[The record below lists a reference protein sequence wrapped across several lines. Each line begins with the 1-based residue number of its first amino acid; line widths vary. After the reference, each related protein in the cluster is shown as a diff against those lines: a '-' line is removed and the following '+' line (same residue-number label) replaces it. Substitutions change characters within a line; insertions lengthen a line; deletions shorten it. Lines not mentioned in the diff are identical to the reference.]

1 MMLFHLLERSESS
14 QTPFFL
20 VSVEKR
26 KGKRKRKSLRTNQ
39 TRIRSKKRPISRDKP
54 PFWHPPNALQYAR
67 PRRAAR
73 IPRTRPG
80 LFAQHYLL
88 NTSTSPPA
96 PYPTMM
102 PPTVDI
108 RVNPNVPRYTPPK
121 RGAGDAM
128 STATGPFQAGL
139 DSNVPLYTPSKRG
152 ACDATATV
160 ESAVFQDALFMLAV
174 RPKDTEQNGDALPL
188 FQSIMPSDSVVASDQ
203 RGGLA
208 ARAPSRG
215 VQLLTKHN
223 VSAALY
229 SQHDSLLASD
239 LIDQFI
245 GHRDSSSNDP
255 RARAN
260 ALRAW
265 LKRLHDDKHVFSLA
279 LFDDSGRAFA
289 AWTPHSAPLS
299 FGHADDGSAVVIA
312 AAPHKRTLVGAG
324 CGGQINLTHLPAGRF
339 VYGHGY
345 LKPFEFTSLWSTAE
359 GNRGGALRVMR
370 TVDTRA
376 SPDAPPV
383 DDHRLSAE
391 EKKKWRWDVTGSVA
405 EQAKRWTSAIAAA
418 PATPE
423 RVSSKVSP
431 PLSVDAP
438 AFSAK
443 TSSSFSLSAADA
455 ATASTRR
462 LDFAIGVW
470 AHFAFRG
477 GLARVNRYDQRPD
490 KRFLTLLLMRQAVF
504 VDGKNSRVEKSNQH
518 GAALGEALATLRNKS
533 GGVSVRTE
541 KNTQTQ
547 VVPNAHSARSVRL
560 GLIAAVKRAARDS
573 AKRKSQKDLVRR
585 LAAPARVTAG
595 AENKA
600 SSVVVCDLNGR
611 CCVGD
616 HCFFA

>member
-1 MMLFHLLERSESS
+1 
-14 QTPFFL
+14 
-20 VSVEKR
+20 
-26 KGKRKRKSLRTNQ
+26 
-39 TRIRSKKRPISRDKP
+39 
-54 PFWHPPNALQYAR
+54 
-67 PRRAAR
+67 
-73 IPRTRPG
+73 
-80 LFAQHYLL
+80 
-88 NTSTSPPA
+88 
-96 PYPTMM
+96 MM
-102 PPTVDI
+102 PPTVDVT
-108 RVNPNVPRYTPPK
+108 VNPNVPRYTPPK

-128 STATGPFQAGL
+128 MSTTPGPFQAGL
-139 DSNVPLYTPSKRG
+139 DPNVPTYTPAKR
-152 ACDATATV
+152 AARDATATE

-174 RPKDTEQNGDALPL
+174 RPKDIAQNGDALPL
-188 FQSIMPSDSVVASDQ
+188 FQSVMPSDAVVALDQ

-208 ARAPSRG
+208 ARAPPRRG

-229 SQHDSLLASD
+229 SQHDSLLAGD

-245 GHRDSSSNDP
+245 GHRDTSSNDP

-265 LKRLHDDKHVFSLA
+265 LKRLHDEKHVFSLA

-299 FGHADDGSAVVIA
+299 FGHAADGSAVVIA

-324 CGGQINLTHLPAGRF
+324 VAGGQINLTHLPAGRF

-370 TVDTRA
+370 TVDARA

-383 DDHRLSAE
+383 DDHRLSPE
-391 EKKKWRWDVTGSVA
+391 EKKKWRWDFTGSVA
-405 EQAKRWTSAIAAA
+405 EQATRWTSAIAAA
-418 PATPE
+418 RGTPE

-443 TSSSFSLSAADA
+443 KAFSSLSVADA
-455 ATASTRR
+455 ATAAARR

-470 AHFAFRG
+470 THFAFRG

-504 VDGKNSRVEKSNQH
+504 VDGTNSRAEKTSERV
-518 GAALGEALATLRNKS
+518 AALGDASATLLNKT
-533 GGVSVRTE
+533 GGVSVLTE
-541 KNTQTQ
+541 QKAQTQ
-547 VVPNAHSARSVRL
+547 VLANAHSSASVRL
-560 GLIAAVKRAARDS
+560 GLVAAVKRATRAAS
-573 AKRKSQKDLVRR
+573 KRKSQKDSAR
-585 LAAPARVTAG
+585 LLAVPARVKAG
-595 AENKA
+595 AANKA
-600 SSVVVCDLNGR
+600 SSVVMCDLNGR